1 MKLIPS
7 YINETSPNGEK
18 RVFYL
23 FKDLKQDKYKDWVV
37 FHSLNYPV
45 TVLKKDR
52 NSYKYFGETDFLLFI
67 PNKGLINIEIKGG
80 RIFTK
85 DGIWFTE
92 NRFGIS
98 RLKKSPFVQATDSMK
113 NIQRY
118 LSSIDINFPQ
128 AFLVVFPDCDFHQDS
143 IEWSEDNLCSGELDQ
158 LLIKK
163 ISILEKNYLIQ
174 SSEKFFPD
182 KNTQNKLKKIIRS
195 NFESFQSFHSLLSQ
209 STYEINKFTEG
220 QIDILDQIE
229 TNRMLITGSQGTGKT
244 AVAIEIAKRKISEG
258 YKVLFL
264 NSNRLACENIRYDL
278 RKVIDYNEDQIT
290 IQTYAGFISGRASTA
305 FSQSDKSDVDYNLA
319 FQSDFY
325 ERNNILTNYYLNKI
339 LESKSFVQYDCI
351 ILDEVQNYY
360 YYDNFYNLI
369 DCLLKEGIKNGSW
382 YFFGDFE
389 FQKLFTLNKNI
400 EDLDSKDPVNNLK
413 NYQGY
418 TTQRLIDNVRNATEI
433 CVQAP
438 IISNV
443 TDKLPYR
450 IGNKS
455 GEITHYFA
463 ENKSQKVKILENI
476 IERLHKN
483 KINGND
489 ITVLSPFRLENE
501 ENLLKHCEISKYY
514 KIINL
519 NKVNFFGKEIIQNKN
534 NINCLYFSTIQYFQG
549 MENKIIILTD
559 PMSTPLGNSEIRNH
573 IMKNEKFEK
582 IYPESFLTFNAM
594 GRANS
599 ILYIIWDKYFETYV
613 MEKKAKSVS
622 LMK

>member
-1 MKLIPS
+1 MKLIPN
-7 YINETSPNGEK
+7 YINETSPSGEK

-23 FKDLKQDKYKDWVV
+23 FKDLNQDKYKDWVV
-37 FHSLNYPV
+37 YHSLNYPV
-45 TVLKKDR
+45 TVTKKDR

-85 DGIWFTE
+85 DGVWFTE
-92 NRFGIS
+92 NRFGVS

-118 LSSIDINFPQ
+118 LSSIDINLPQ
-128 AFLVVFPDCDFHQDS
+128 TFLVVFPDCDFHQDS

-163 ISILEKNYLIQ
+163 ICTLEKNYLIQ

-182 KNTQNKLKKIIRS
+182 NNTQNKLKKIIRS

-244 AVAIEIAKRKISEG
+244 TVAIEIAKRKISEG

-278 RKVIDYNEDQIT
+278 RKVIDYNEHQIS
-290 IQTYAGFISGRASTA
+290 IQTYAGFISGRASSV
-305 FSQSDKSDVDYNLA
+305 FSQSDKSDEDYSLA
-319 FQSDFY
+319 LQSDFY
-325 ERNNILTNYYLNKI
+325 EKNNILTNYYLNKI
-339 LESKSFVQYDCI
+339 LESKSFTQYDCI

-360 YYDNFYNLI
+360 YYDNFYNLM
-369 DCLLKEGIKNGSW
+369 DCLLKEGLKNGSW
-382 YFFGDFE
+382 YLFGDFE
-389 FQKLFTLNKNI
+389 FQKLFTLHKNV
-400 EDLDSKDPVNNLK
+400 EDLEVKDPVNNLK

-418 TTQRLIDNVRNATEI
+418 TTQLLIDNVRNATDI

-443 TDKLPYR
+443 SDKLPYR

-455 GEITHYFA
+455 GEIMHYFA
-463 ENKSQKVKILENI
+463 ENKRQKVKILENT
-476 IERLHKN
+476 IEKLHKN
-483 KINGND
+483 QIKGND

-501 ENLLKHCEISKYY
+501 ENLLKHCDISKYY
-514 KIINL
+514 KLINL
-519 NKVNFFGKEIIQNKN
+519 NKVNFFGQEIIQNKN
-534 NINCLYFSTIQYFQG
+534 NENYLYFSTIQYFQG

-559 PMSTPLGNSEIRNH
+559 PMTTSLGDSEIRDH
-573 IMKNEKFEK
+573 IMKNEKLEK

-599 ILYIIWDKYFETYV
+599 ILYIIWDKCFESYV

-622 LMK
+622 LIK

>member
-1 MKLIPS
+1 
-7 YINETSPNGEK
+7 
-18 RVFYL
+18 
-23 FKDLKQDKYKDWVV
+23 
-37 FHSLNYPV
+37 
-45 TVLKKDR
+45 
-52 NSYKYFGETDFLLFI
+52 
-67 PNKGLINIEIKGG
+67 
-80 RIFTK
+80 
-85 DGIWFTE
+85 
-92 NRFGIS
+92 
-98 RLKKSPFVQATDSMK
+98 MK

-118 LSSIDINFPQ
+118 LSSIDIKIPQ
-128 AFLVVFPDCDFHQDS
+128 AFLVVFPDCDFHQDL

-174 SSEKFFPD
+174 SSEQFFPD
-182 KNTQNKLKKIIRS
+182 KNVQNTLKKIFRS

-209 STYEINKFTEG
+209 STYEINKFTKE

-258 YKVLFL
+258 LKVLFL
-264 NSNRLACENIRYDL
+264 NSNRLACENIRYEL
-278 RKVIDYNEDQIT
+278 GKTIDYNKHHIS
-290 IQTYAGFISGRASTA
+290 IQTYTGLISGTASKV
-305 FSQSDKSDVDYNLA
+305 FPQSDKSEQDFLYKIA
-319 FQSDFY
+319 PQSDFY
-325 ERNNILTNYYLNKI
+325 GKNNNLTDHYLNKI
-339 LESKSFVQYDCI
+339 LETKSFTQYDCV

-369 DCLLKEGIKNGSW
+369 DCLLKDGLKNGSW

-389 FQKLFTLNKNI
+389 FQKLFTLHENL
-400 EDLDSKDPVNNLK
+400 EDLDLKHPINNLK
-413 NYQGY
+413 NYKGF
-418 TTQRLIDNVRNATEI
+418 TTQRLYDNVRNATEI

-443 TDKLPYR
+443 TDILPYR

-455 GEITHYFA
+455 GEIAHYFA
-463 ENKSQKVKILENI
+463 ENKNQKIKILQNI
-476 IERLHKN
+476 IEKLHKN

-519 NKVNFFGKEIIQNKN
+519 NKVNFFGQEIIQNKN
-534 NINCLYFSTIQYFQG
+534 NKNFLYFSTIQYFQG

-559 PMSTPLGNSEIRNH
+559 PMTTPLGNSEIRDR
-573 IMKNEKFEK
+573 IMKKEKLEK

-599 ILYIIWDKYFETYV
+599 ILYIIWDKYFEPYV
-613 MEKKAKSVS
+613 LEKKAKSVS
-622 LMK
+622 LIT